1 MATSRERL
9 NSCANRGSGRSALE
23 DEFLISSRIK
33 GPVSA
38 LLTHWSLTSELAKR
52 EVLGRYRG
60 ASFGLFWSL
69 LTPFFLLCVYTFAFG
84 SVLGSHWPQIESG
97 RTHFSIILFTGLIVH
112 GFFAE
117 CFSRAPGLVVSNPNF
132 VKKVIFPLEI
142 LPWPMVLSAL
152 FHLLMNVIVFM
163 VLHYAIDRQFAWT
176 IVLFP
181 IVMLPLVVLTLGISW
196 ILASLGVYLRD
207 ISQVTGVISMAMLF
221 LSSAMMPLASVPQ
234 SYRWVFELNPLTFII
249 DQAREVMLWGR
260 MPDWLGLG
268 LYLVVAI
275 AVMYGGRA
283 WFMVS
288 KQGFAD
294 VL

>member
-1 MATSRERL
+1 MNFPARSTL
-9 NSCANRGSGRSALE
+9 SGP
-23 DEFLISSRIK
+23 F
-33 GPVSA
+33 SA

-60 ASFGLFWSL
+60 ASFGLLWTL
-69 LTPFFLLCVYTFAFG
+69 LTPFFILCVYTFAFG
-84 SVLGSHWPQIESG
+84 SVLGSRWPQIENG
-97 RTHFSIILFTGLIVH
+97 HTHFSIILFSGLIVH

-117 CFSRAPGLVVSNPNF
+117 CFSRAPGLIVSNPNF
-132 VKKVIFPLEI
+132 VKKVIFPVEI

-152 FHLLMNVIVFM
+152 FHLLMNLVVFT
-163 VLHYAIDRQFAWT
+163 VLHYAIDGQIAWT

-181 IVMLPLVVLTLGISW
+181 LVMLPLIVLTLGISW
-196 ILASLGVYLRD
+196 VLASLGVYLRD

-221 LSSAMMPLASVPQ
+221 LSSAMMPLANVPR
-234 SYRWVFELNPLTFII
+234 SYRWVFEINPLTFII

-260 MPDWLGLG
+260 MPDWQGLG
-268 LYLVVAI
+268 IYLAVAI